1 MKINSVLGPIDTSD
15 LGITLMHEHIA
26 LVERN
31 MWSAFGEE
39 WYDREHALRL
49 FDNEM
54 DKAKGHGLRTLVEAT
69 PINLG
74 RDVGLLIDAA
84 KRTKINILACTGLY
98 WGEHPWYNE
107 IDPEFMAEHWIK
119 DLEVGMQG
127 TEAKAA
133 YVKCSTDVLYGAS
146 KANKAMVRAA
156 GIASKR
162 TGAPV
167 YTHSWKRHGL
177 YQLET
182 LVDEG
187 VEPHKIVIG
196 HAFTSGDLEYLEAIV
211 MNGAYVGCDQ
221 IAHEELL
228 CPAELNAK
236 NIAALCE
243 KGYSRQ
249 IMLSNDTCVVGDFWF
264 AMSRNRRS
272 PDNPLYKSYVTL
284 FERIVPMIREL
295 GVTQEQ
301 LDDMLM
307 GNPRRFFEGAPV

>member
-1 MKINSVLGPIDTSD
+1 MEINSVLGPIDTAD

-26 LVERN
+26 VVDRN
-31 MWSAFGEE
+31 MCYAFGEE
-39 WYDREHALRL
+39 WYDREHTLRL

-54 DKAKGHGLRTLVEAT
+54 AKAKRHGVRTFVEAT

-74 RDVGLLIDAA
+74 RDVSLLIDAA
-84 KRTKINILACTGLY
+84 RRTKVNILACTGLY

-107 IDPEFMAEHWIK
+107 VDPEFMAEHWIR

-127 TEAKAA
+127 TEARAA
-133 YVKCSTDVLYGAS
+133 YVKCSTGVLYGAS
-146 KANKAMVRAA
+146 KANNGMVRAA

-177 YQLET
+177 YQQET

-187 VEPHKIVIG
+187 VEPHKILIG
-196 HAFTSGDLEYLEAIV
+196 HAFTPGDLEYLETIV
-211 MNGAYVGCDQ
+211 GNGSYIGCDQ
-221 IAHEELL
+221 TAYGFL

-236 NIAALCE
+236 HIAALCE

-249 IMLSNDTCVVGDFWF
+249 IMLSNDNSVVSDFWF
-264 AMSRNRRS
+264 AMSRSKRS
-272 PDNPLYKSYVTL
+272 PRNPLIESYVAV
-284 FERIVPMIREL
+284 FERIVPMIKEL

-301 LDDMLM
+301 VDDMLIH
-307 GNPRRFFEGAPV
+307 NPRRFFEGTPL